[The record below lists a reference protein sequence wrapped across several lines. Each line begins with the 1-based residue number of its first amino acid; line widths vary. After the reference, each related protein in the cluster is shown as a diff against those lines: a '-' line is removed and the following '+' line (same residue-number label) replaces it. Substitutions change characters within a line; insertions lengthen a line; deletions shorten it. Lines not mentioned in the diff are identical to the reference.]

1 MVLVKKVSHQT
12 PDHGFEIMPVR
23 PPTKSWSSTLRLPK
37 SSFPPRPVLAEQS
50 EYLKRCSD
58 DLYEWQSRERSA
70 QTPFVLHDGPPYAN
84 GSLHIGHAL
93 NKILKDIICRVKVQ
107 EGRRVIYV
115 PGWDCHGLPIEIKAL
130 EQQRSK
136 NKDEDGDTTLKLDAV
151 GIRRAA
157 RSLATKT
164 VKEQM
169 KGFREWG
176 VMADWDKAWKT
187 MDKTFEIKQLG
198 VFQEMVKKG
207 LIFRRYKPVY
217 WSPSS
222 RTALAEAELEYRED
236 HVSTTAYIKF
246 SLVDVPEALKKKLP
260 DNAQERGISAIIWTT
275 TPWTLPANRAIAV
288 HSELEYSIV
297 SSGASELFII
307 ASSRLSQ
314 IAPILFG
321 DQPFDVVGH
330 ILGKELEGSKY
341 MNILRGKESELQPI
355 IHADFVSAE
364 SGSGLVHCAPGHGM
378 DDYEVCTKLGIEAA
392 APVDDLGCFTAAA
405 FPDDPQR
412 LTGRS
417 VLDGG
422 SKEILEIL
430 GSDVIATHK
439 YKHKYPYDWRSK
451 LPVIIRAT
459 EQWFADVGHVKEDAL
474 QRLREVRFIP
484 EPGRS
489 RLESFVK
496 GRSEW
501 CISRQRAWGVPI
513 PALYDKAGAALL
525 TDESVAHIISVI
537 NERGIDAWWTDAA
550 DDPAWIVPGLEGTY
564 RRGKDTM
571 DVWFDSGTSWTQ
583 TEQQADVYLEGT
595 DQHRGWFQSSLLTHT
610 SASKRQGPPFKTLIT
625 HGFTLDDKGKKMSK
639 SIGNTIAPSE
649 IIDGSLLPPVKNKKK
664 AGGNISQ
671 ALGPDALRLWV
682 ASSDYTH
689 DVVIGQPVLQ
699 FNHNA
704 LLKYRMIIKMLLG
717 SMHPSARTA
726 PITKLD
732 QIALFQ
738 LQSVM
743 NEVASAY
750 SNFEFYKGVNLINKW
765 IGSDLSAFYL
775 EAMKD
780 RLYCGDGGG
789 VLEEIFH
796 GLLRMLTPITPHLV
810 EESWDHRPAWMKEDA
825 QTHPFHRT
833 LEDQIIPA
841 SRQVDP
847 NILTDVKWL
856 LCANAAIKAAQE
868 EARAE
873 KHIGSSLESSVV
885 LQIPAKAKDVFQRY
899 ADELASIFVVSSVE
913 IKTEASE
920 PLEDEDIESPWRHT
934 ALRSNDGENVVA
946 TVLPP
951 IDHKCPRC
959 WRYVAPAEDEL
970 CGRCE
975 EVVDVQ

>member
-1 MVLVKKVSHQT
+1 
-12 PDHGFEIMPVR
+12 MPVR

-37 SSFPPRPVLAEQS
+37 SSFPPRPAPGDQAK
-50 EYLKRCSD
+50 YLKRCSD

-70 QTPFVLHDGPPYAN
+70 QKPFILHDGPPYAN

-107 EGRRVIYV
+107 EGRRVVYV

-130 EQQRSK
+130 EQQREK
-136 NKDEDGDTTLKLDAV
+136 NKDSETVLDAIGV
-151 GIRRAA
+151 RRAA

-164 VKEQM
+164 VKDQM

-222 RTALAEAELEYRED
+222 RTALAEAELEYKDD
-236 HVSTTAYIKF
+236 HVSTAAYVKF
-246 SLVDVPEALKKKLP
+246 PLTSIPKALKAKLP
-260 DNAQERGISAIIWTT
+260 EDIEKSNVSAVIWTT

-297 SSGASELFII
+297 RSGISDLLVI

-314 IAPILFG
+314 IASLLFG
-321 DQPFDVVGH
+321 EDPYEVVVNS
-330 ILGKELEGSKY
+330 ILGKELEGSHY
-341 MNILRGKESELQPI
+341 INVLRGRDSEPQPI

-378 DDYEVCTKLGIEAA
+378 DDYEVCTKLGIEAT
-392 APVDDLGCFTAAA
+392 APVDDLGRFTATA
-405 FPDDPQR
+405 FPDEPER
-412 LTGRS
+412 LAGKP

-422 SKEILEIL
+422 SVEVLKIL
-430 GSDVIATHK
+430 GDLSNDVLTTHI
-439 YKHKYPYDWRSK
+439 YRHKYPYDWRTK

-459 EQWFADVGHVKEDAL
+459 EQWFADVGHVKENAL
-474 QRLREVRFIP
+474 QCMETVRFIP
-484 EPGRS
+484 ESGRA

-513 PALYDKAGAALL
+513 PALYDEAGVAVL
-525 TDESVAHIISVI
+525 TDESVAHIISII
-537 NERGIDAWWTDAA
+537 NERGIDAWWTDPP
-550 DDPAWIVPGLEGTY
+550 DDPTWIVPGLEGTY

-583 TEQQADVYLEGT
+583 TEQQADVYFEGT

-610 SASKRQGPPFKTLIT
+610 SASGREGPPFKTLIT

-649 IIDGSLLPPVKNKKK
+649 IIDGSLLPPVKTKKK

-671 ALGPDALRLWV
+671 ALGPDALRLWA
-682 ASSDYTH
+682 ASSDYTR

-704 LLKYRMIIKMLLG
+704 LLKYRMTIKMLLG
-717 SMHPSARTA
+717 SMHHSARTA

-732 QIALFQ
+732 QIALSQ
-738 LQSVM
+738 LETVM
-743 NEVASAY
+743 TEVTSAY
-750 SNFEFYKGVNLINKW
+750 KNFEFYKGLNLINKW
-765 IGSDLSAFYL
+765 ISSDLSAFYL

-810 EESWDHRPAWMKEDA
+810 EEAWDHRPVWMKGEA
-825 QTHPFHRT
+825 QLHPFHRI
-833 LEDQIIPA
+833 LDDPVIPIA
-841 SRQVDP
+841 RQVDAD
-847 NILTDVKWL
+847 ILTDIPWL
-856 LCANAAIKAAQE
+856 LNANAAIKSAQE
-868 EARAE
+868 EARAN

-885 LQIPAKAKDVFQRY
+885 LRAPAEAIDLFDRY
-899 ADELASIFVVSSVE
+899 VDELASIFVVSSVE
-913 IKTEASE
+913 VRTIAPEEAALQETEQ
-920 PLEDEDIESPWRHT
+920 RFTYT
-934 ALRSNDGENVVA
+934 AKFA
-946 TVLPP
+946 TPGGQGQALVLPTK
-951 IDHKCPRC
+951 DHKCPRC
-959 WRYVAPAEDEL
+959 WRYVASVEDEL

-975 EVVDVQ
+975 EAMPRSAHKPVL